1 MRDPGGAV
9 LLAAAGLAVGS
20 FLNVCIYRL
29 PRRRSVVRPGS
40 RCTACGRALRWFEN
54 VPVLAYLVLRGCCR
68 TCGAPISVVYPLV
81 ELATAALFLLQYGQL
96 GWQPL
101 LVVRLAFTGALVILF
116 VVDLRHRILPNEITL
131 PGVALGVAAGACVE
145 PGWRA
150 ALLGAAA
157 GGGALLAVAAIYR
170 RVRGEE
176 GLGMGDV
183 KMLAMVGAFLGLPLA
198 YVTLA
203 WASLLGAIVGIG
215 MMRWTGAGWQHP
227 LPLGSFLAAAAV
239 VASLVGD
246 PFLDWYVAG
255 AERFLEPLFG
265 DW

>member
-1 MRDPGGAV
+1 MDPGGAV

-20 FLNVCIYRL
+20 FLNVCVYRL

-54 VPVLAYLVLRGCCR
+54 VPVLAYLVLRGRCR

-81 ELATAALFLLQYGQL
+81 ELTTAALFLLQYWQL

-101 LVVRLAFTGALVILF
+101 LPVRLAFTGALVILF
-116 VVDLRHRILPNEITL
+116 VVDLRHRILPNEITV
-131 PGVALGVAAGACVE
+131 PGVALGVAAGVCVE
-145 PGWRA
+145 PGWCA

-170 RVRGEE
+170 CVRGEE

-183 KMLAMVGAFLGLPLA
+183 KMLAMIGAFLGWELA
-198 YVTLA
+198 FVTLLL
-203 WASLLGAIVGIG
+203 ASSLGSVIALG
-215 MMRWTGAGWQHP
+215 MLALGLADRRYP
-227 LPLGSFLAAAAV
+227 LPLGSFLAVGALAAAV
-239 VASLVGD
+239 
-246 PFLDWYVAG
+246 AG
-255 AERFLEPLFG
+255 EPLLAWYASGFP
-265 DW
+265 